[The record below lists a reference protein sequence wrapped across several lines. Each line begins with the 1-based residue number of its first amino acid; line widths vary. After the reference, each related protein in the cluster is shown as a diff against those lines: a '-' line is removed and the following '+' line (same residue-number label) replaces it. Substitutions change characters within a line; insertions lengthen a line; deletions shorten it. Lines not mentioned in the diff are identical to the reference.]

1 MNAWGLL
8 DRQSS
13 LLREF
18 LASERHCL
26 KTKQNIA
33 DWNLRKDIMFYF
45 VLYKTNKK
53 NKKTKNK
60 TKQNKNLTSM
70 VSKSQIVFHS
80 GCIIL
85 YSHHLY

>member
-1 MNAWGLL
+1 VNAWGLL

-33 DWNLRKDIMFYF
+33 DWNLRKDIQCFT
-45 VLYKTNKK
+45 LSSTKQKK
-53 NKKTKNK
+53 KQK
-60 TKQNKNLTSM
+60 TKQNKTKTILTY
-70 VSKSQIVFHS
+70 VLQTT
-80 GCIIL
+80 
-85 YSHHLY
+85 